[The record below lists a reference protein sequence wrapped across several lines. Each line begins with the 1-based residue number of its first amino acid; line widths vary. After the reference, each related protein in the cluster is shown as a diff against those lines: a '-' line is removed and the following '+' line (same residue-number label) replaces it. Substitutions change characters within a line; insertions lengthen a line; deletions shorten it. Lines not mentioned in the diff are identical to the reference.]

1 MALATN
7 GSQTDPIIEKIAM
20 GVPLRDAFASCL
32 LAMDYEKDQLNTPR
46 VAAAVDAKAGK
57 LVLGIVRCDAIL
69 VREYPCVPGELRFV
83 STYTLDHPCGDNVDD
98 KFDAAD
104 APAICSYV
112 IGGGRFAEFENA
124 VTAAS
129 AVWDGL
135 TFQLA
140 AQDA

>member
-1 MALATN
+1 M
-7 GSQTDPIIEKIAM
+7 
-20 GVPLRDAFASCL
+20 
-32 LAMDYEKDQLNTPR
+32 
-46 VAAAVDAKAGK
+46 
-57 LVLGIVRCDAIL
+57 
-69 VREYPCVPGELRFV
+69 
-83 STYTLDHPCGDNVDD
+83 DD